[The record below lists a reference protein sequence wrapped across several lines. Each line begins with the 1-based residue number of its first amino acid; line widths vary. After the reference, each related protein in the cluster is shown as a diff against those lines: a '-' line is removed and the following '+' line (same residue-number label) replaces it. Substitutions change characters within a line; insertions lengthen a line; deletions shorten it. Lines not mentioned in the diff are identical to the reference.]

1 MAKAKQLPSGQWR
14 TLVYSH
20 TENID
25 GKKKR
30 IYESFTA
37 DTRKESEFAAAKFA
51 LDKKAATKANMT
63 VEKAINTYIDT
74 KSNILSPSTIRAY
87 KLNAK
92 NHLEGIK
99 QIPVDKLT
107 SVMVQSELNA
117 LSGKKLSPKT
127 IRNIY
132 GMLTAAL
139 KEAKPELQLKCV
151 LPQKKKTE
159 ITVPTADELDKLI
172 KATDGDLQL
181 AIKLSAYMGLRRSE
195 LCALTWDDIDLKNR
209 KLKINKGKVMDSKG
223 KYIVKGTKTTNSTRT
238 LDIPLVVLKDLE
250 AIEDKTGDLLSL
262 VPNHMHKPFKKA
274 IQQAGIND
282 FRFHDLR
289 HYYASVMLSLGVP
302 DKYAMERMGHSTS
315 NMLKTVYQHTF
326 EEKQAEITN
335 KLDEYFNPKKEP
347 IQHKMQHKTSQTT

>member
-1 MAKAKQLPSGQWR
+1 MAKAKQLPSGKWR
-14 TLVYSH
+14 TQVYSH
-20 TENID
+20 TEIVN

-37 DTRKESEFAAAKFA
+37 DTKKESEFAAAEFA
-51 LDKKAATKANMT
+51 LYRNSITKANIT
-63 VEKAINTYIDT
+63 VERAIEIYIDT
-74 KSNILSPSTIRAY
+74 KSNILSPATIRSY
-87 KLNAK
+87 RINLK
-92 NHLEGIK
+92 NHLNGIK

-107 SVMVQSELNA
+107 PVMVQAEINA
-117 LSGKKLSPKT
+117 LSGKGFSPKT

-139 KEAKPELQLKCV
+139 KEAKPELHLRCA
-151 LPQKKKTE
+151 LPQKKKSEIKIPTTE
-159 ITVPTADELDKLI
+159 ELI
-172 KATDGDLQL
+172 KLVEAAEGDMRL

-195 LCALTWDDIDLKNR
+195 VFALTWNDIDLKNK
-209 KLKINKGKVMDSKG
+209 KLKINKAKVMDANSK
-223 KYIVKGTKTTNSTRT
+223 YVLKGTKTTSSTRT
-238 LDIPLVVLKDLE
+238 LDIPLVVLNDLMD
-250 AIEDKTGDLLSL
+250 IEDKTGELFTLA
-262 VPNHMHKPFKKA
+262 PNNIHWPFKAA
-274 IQQAGIND
+274 IKKAGIKD

-335 KLDEYFNPKKEP
+335 RLDAFFGSCNTKCNTKSKK
-347 IQHKMQHKTSQTT
+347 

>member
-20 TENID
+20 TEIVD

-37 DTRKESEFAAAKFA
+37 DTKKESEYAAAKFA
-51 LDKKAATKANMT
+51 INKSAVTKANIT
-63 VEKAINTYIDT
+63 VEKAIQVYIDT
-74 KSNILSPSTIRAY
+74 KSNILSPATIRAY
-87 KLNAK
+87 RLNAK
-92 NHLEGIK
+92 NHLNGIK

-107 SVMVQSELNA
+107 SIMVQSELNV
-117 LSGKKLSPKT
+117 LSGMGLSPKT

-159 ITVPTADELDKLI
+159 ITVPTDKELEKLI
-172 KATDGDLQL
+172 EAAEGDMRL

-195 LCALTWDDIDLKNR
+195 LCALTWDDINLEKR

-223 KYIVKGTKTTNSTRT
+223 QYVIKGTKTTNSTRT
-238 LDIPLVVLKDLE
+238 LDIPLVVLEDLE
-250 AIEDKTGDLLSL
+250 SIENKTGELLTIE
-262 VPNHMHKPFKKA
+262 PNHMHKPFKKA
-274 IQQAGIND
+274 IKKAGIKD

-289 HYYASVMLSLGVP
+289 HFYASVMLSLGVP
-302 DKYAMERMGHSTS
+302 DKYAMERMGHSTN

-335 KLDEYFNPKKEP
+335 KLDAFFGSCNTKCNTK
-347 IQHKMQHKTSQTT
+347 I